1 MKVPR
6 KLSLNRRMK
15 MNSRGVRER
24 IRRRR
29 GKGGEHG
36 DDGDLQIA
44 NARVEIVQG
53 DVLLLQGLAEVWEI
67 GI

>member
-6 KLSLNRRMK
+6 KLILNRRMK
-15 MNSRGVRER
+15 IDSRGVIER

-36 DDGDLQIA
+36 DDGDLQVA
-44 NARVEIVQG
+44 NARVGIVQG
-53 DVLLLQGLAEVWEI
+53 DVLILQGLAEVWEI
-67 GI
+67 GV